1 MSKQAASLPVPSAT
15 QPVTWLYMAV
25 IVLAQM
31 QMAFNV
37 NAIPVSIGPI
47 VEELNVS
54 ATSVGT
60 ALVFYSLFV
69 AAFVMVGAKLGKMF
83 GERLVFQVTA
93 LLHGGA
99 MALMALSQDAGM
111 MNTAQALAGLAA
123 AALVPTLVVLTA
135 ANYSGPQKA
144 QALGILAA
152 TPALSGALAFFV
164 AGFLGT
170 YLSWRYSFGL
180 LAFVSILVFLLSFR
194 LKPVPRQS
202 GVKIDAVGVALS
214 AIAVI
219 LISFGF
225 NNLNAWGIVLAN
237 SNAPFNILGLSPA
250 LIFLVFGLLLFQAFF
265 AWSHLIAEVGRMPL
279 LSLEVLDSPKE
290 RATIVCLLV
299 IGALGPAVNFLIPL
313 FIQIVQGRT
322 TMQTAIAVV
331 PYTLA
336 IAASAIFIVRFYGRL
351 TPRRIAVVAFALVA
365 GGLTLLSFVVG
376 NNWGTLMVI
385 LGLLLVGLG
394 EGSLL
399 TLLFNVMVS
408 SSPKELAG
416 DVGALRGVAN
426 NLSTA
431 LGTAFAGVV
440 AVGLLSLFITNAV
453 GQSDLPRSLQ
463 RQVNLDNVNFVSN
476 DQLEEV
482 LSQTTATDEQVAQAV
497 AINETARLRA
507 LRASFLILGAIA
519 LLAIF
524 PSFGLPDY
532 LPDDAPAPATAPSK
546 ASSRKDKRRQ
556 TIAGRAGQNSRRGGS
571 GGKQIQP

>member
-1 MSKQAASLPVPSAT
+1 MSKQSPSAT
-15 QPVTWLYMAV
+15 AVTPQTASWLAMGI

-47 VEELNVS
+47 VEELNIP
-54 ATSVGT
+54 ATAVGT
-60 ALVFYSLFV
+60 ALVVYSLFV
-69 AAFVMVGAKLGKMF
+69 AAFVMLGAKIGQIF
-83 GERLVFQVTA
+83 GNRLVFQVGV
-93 LLHGGA
+93 LLHGLA
-99 MALMALSQDAGM
+99 MAIMAISQSESM
-111 MNTAQALAGLAA
+111 MNMAQALAGLAA
-123 AALVPTLVVLTA
+123 AALVPTLVVLIS
-135 ANYSGPQKA
+135 ANYSGPQKS

-170 YLSWRYSFGL
+170 FLSWRYSFGML
-180 LAFVSILVFLLSFR
+180 TFVSIVVFLLSFK

-202 GVKIDAVGVALS
+202 GVKIDAVGVVLS

-225 NNLNAWGIVLAN
+225 NNLNNWGIVLASN
-237 SNAPFNILGLSPA
+237 SAPFSLIGLSPA
-250 LIFLVFGLLLFQAFF
+250 LLFVVFGLLLFQAFF
-265 AWSHLIAEVGRMPL
+265 AWSHQRVELGKQPL
-279 LSLEVLDSPKE
+279 LSLEVLDSPQE
-290 RATIVCLLV
+290 RSTIICLLV

-322 TMQTAIAVV
+322 SMQTAIAVV

-336 IAASAIFIVRFYGRL
+336 IAGSAIFIVRLYDRL
-351 TPRRIAVVAFALVA
+351 TPRRIAIVSFSMVAI
-365 GGLTLLSFVVG
+365 GLTMLSFVVG
-376 NNWGTLMVI
+376 NNWGTVMVI

-399 TLLFNVMVS
+399 TLLFNVMVTS
-408 SSPKELAG
+408 VPKSLAG

-440 AVGLLSLFITNAV
+440 AVSLLSMFVVSALN
-453 GQSDLPRSLQ
+453 QSTIPGSLR

-476 DQLEEV
+476 DQLETV
-482 LSQTTATDEQVAQAV
+482 LSESTNATDAQIAEGV
-497 AINETARLRA
+497 SINEGARLRA
-507 LRASFLILGAIA
+507 LRASFLILAAFA

-524 PSFGLPDY
+524 PALGLPDY
-532 LPDDAPAPATAPSK
+532 SPGDEPPPPEVVKPKPRIRKKAPAK
-546 ASSRKDKRRQ
+546 SS
-556 TIAGRAGQNSRRGGS
+556 G
-571 GGKQIQP
+571 

>member
-1 MSKQAASLPVPSAT
+1 MSKQAALPVSDSG
-15 QPVTWLYMAV
+15 QHVTWLYMAI

-47 VEELNVS
+47 VEELNVP

-60 ALVFYSLFV
+60 ALVVYSLFV
-69 AAFVMVGAKLGKMF
+69 AAFVMVGAKLGSIF
-83 GERLVFQVTA
+83 GARLVFQLTA
-93 LLHGGA
+93 LLHGLA
-99 MALMALSQDAGM
+99 MGLMAFSQDAGM
-111 MNTAQALAGLAA
+111 MNAAQALAGVAA
-123 AALVPTLVVLTA
+123 AALVPTLVVLIA
-135 ANYSGPQKA
+135 ANYSGPQKS

-170 YLSWRYSFGL
+170 YLSWRYSFGM
-180 LAFVSILVFLLSFR
+180 LAFVSIVVFLLSFR
-194 LKPVPRQS
+194 LNPVPRQS
-202 GVKIDAVGVALS
+202 GVKIDSIGVVLS

-225 NNLNAWGIVLAN
+225 NNLNNWGIVLASN
-237 SNAPFNILGLSPA
+237 SAPFSLLGLSPA
-250 LIFLVFGLLLFQAFF
+250 LLFLVFGLLLFQAFF
-265 AWSHLIAEVGRMPL
+265 AWSHQRAALGKMPL
-279 LSLEVLDSPKE
+279 LSLEVLDSAKE
-290 RATIVCLLV
+290 RATIICLLV

-336 IAASAIFIVRFYGRL
+336 IAASAILVVRLYDRL
-351 TPRRIAVVAFALVA
+351 TPRRIAIAAFALVA

-376 NNWGTLMVI
+376 NNWGTALVI
-385 LGLLLVGLG
+385 FGLLVVGLG
-394 EGSLL
+394 EGALL
-399 TLLFNVMVS
+399 TLLFNVMVT

-440 AVGLLSLFITNAV
+440 AVGLLSLFVTGAI
-453 GQSDLPRSLQ
+453 GQANLPRSLQ
-463 RQVNLDNVNFVSN
+463 RQVNLDEINFISN
-476 DQLEEV
+476 EQLDDV
-482 LSQTTATDEQVAQAV
+482 MAQTTATPEQIATAV
-497 AINETARLRA
+497 EINETARLRA
-507 LRASFLILGAIA
+507 LRASFLILGAFA

-524 PSFGLPDY
+524 PALGLPDY
-532 LPDDAPAPATAPSK
+532 TGDEEPPPPESPAK
-546 ASSRKDKRRQ
+546 AKSRTRKKGAR
-556 TIAGRAGQNSRRGGS
+556 
-571 GGKQIQP
+571 

>member
-123 AALVPTLVVLTA
+123 ATLVPTLVVLTA

-290 RATIVCLLV
+290 RATIVCLLI

-336 IAASAIFIVRFYGRL
+336 IAASAIFIVRFYNRL

-546 ASSRKDKRRQ
+546 ASSGKDKRRQ

>member
-1 MSKQAASLPVPSAT
+1 MSKQAASVPTTAAPH
-15 QPVTWLYMAV
+15 QVTWLYMGV

-47 VEELNVS
+47 VDELNVS
-54 ATSVGT
+54 PTSVGT
-60 ALVFYSLFV
+60 ALVVYSLFV
-69 AAFVMVGAKLGKMF
+69 AAFVMVGAKMGKIF
-83 GERLVFQVTA
+83 GARLVFQVTV
-93 LLHGGA
+93 LLHGLS

-111 MNTAQALAGLAA
+111 MNLAQALAGLAA
-123 AALVPTLVVLTA
+123 AALVPTLVVLIA

-170 YLSWRYSFGL
+170 FLSWRYSFGML
-180 LAFVSILVFLLSFR
+180 TFVSIVVFLLSYR
-194 LKPVPRQS
+194 LKPVARQS

-225 NNLNAWGIVLAN
+225 NNLNNWGIVLAAP
-237 SNAPFNILGLSPA
+237 NAPFSVVGLSPA
-250 LIFLVFGLLLFQAFF
+250 MLFVVFGLLLFQAFF
-265 AWSHLIAEVGRMPL
+265 AWSHLIAEVGRQPL
-279 LSLEVLDSPKE
+279 LSLEVLDSSKE
-290 RATIVCLLV
+290 RATIICLLI

-336 IAASAIFIVRFYGRL
+336 IAGSAIFIVRLYDRL
-351 TPRRIAVVAFALVA
+351 SPRLIAVVAFALVA

-376 NNWGTLMVI
+376 NNWGTAMVI

-399 TLLFNVMVS
+399 TLLFNVMVT

-440 AVGLLSLFITNAV
+440 AVGLLSLFITSGIAQANI
-453 GQSDLPRSLQ
+453 PRSLQ
-463 RQVNLDNVNFVSN
+463 RQVNLDNVNFISN
-476 DQLEEV
+476 DQLDDV
-482 LSQTTATDEQVAQAV
+482 MAQTTATDAQIAQAIQ
-497 AINETARLRA
+497 INETARLRA

-532 LPDDAPAPATAPSK
+532 TPDAAPAPPPTEAEK
-546 ASSRKDKRRQ
+546 ASATRDKRRQ
-556 TIAGRAGQNSRRGGS
+556 AIAGRSGQTSRRRGS
-571 GGKQIQP
+571 GGK

>member
-1 MSKQAASLPVPSAT
+1 MG
-15 QPVTWLYMAV
+15 V

-37 NAIPVSIGPI
+37 NAIPVSLGPI
-47 VEELNVS
+47 VDELNVS

-60 ALVFYSLFV
+60 ALVVYSLFV
-69 AAFVMVGAKLGKMF
+69 AAFVMLGAKIGKVL
-83 GERLVFQVTA
+83 GERLVFQVAA
-93 LLHGGA
+93 LLHGLA
-99 MALMALSQDAGM
+99 MGLMAISQSAGM

-123 AALVPTLVVLTA
+123 AALVPTLVVLIA
-135 ANYSGPQKA
+135 ANYSGHQKA
-144 QALGILAA
+144 QALGILAGA
-152 TPALSGALAFFV
+152 PALAGALAFFV

-180 LAFVSILVFLLSFR
+180 LSFVSIVVFLLSFR
-194 LKPVPRQS
+194 LKPVARQS
-202 GVKIDAVGVALS
+202 GIKIDAIGVVLS

-219 LISFGF
+219 LVSFGF
-225 NNLNAWGIVLAN
+225 NNLNTWGIVLA
-237 SNAPFNILGLSPA
+237 SANAPFNLLGLSPA
-250 LIFLVFGLLLFQAFF
+250 LLFLVFGLLLFQAFF
-265 AWSHLIAEVGRMPL
+265 AWSHQRAELGRMPL
-279 LSLEVLDSPKE
+279 LSLEVLDSPRE
-290 RATIVCLLV
+290 RATIVCLLI

-336 IAASAIFIVRFYGRL
+336 IAASAIFIVRLYERL
-351 TPRRIAVVAFALVA
+351 TPRRIAMIGFTLVA

-376 NNWGTLMVI
+376 NNWGTIMVI

-394 EGSLL
+394 EGALL

-408 SSPKELAG
+408 SAPKELAG

-440 AVGLLSLFITNAV
+440 AVGLLSLFVTSAV
-453 GQSDLPRSLQ
+453 NQSNIPRSLQ
-463 RQVNLDNVNFVSN
+463 LQVNLDDVNFVSN
-476 DQLEEV
+476 DQLDDV
-482 LSQTTATDEQVAQAV
+482 MAQTTATPEQIAEAV
-497 AINETARLRA
+497 RINEDARLRA
-507 LRASFLILGAIA
+507 LRASFLILAAIA

-524 PSFGLPDY
+524 PALSLPEHA
-532 LPDDAPAPATAPSK
+532 PDEEPPPPVAARPSPKPKSRNKATAK
-546 ASSRKDKRRQ
+546 
-556 TIAGRAGQNSRRGGS
+556 
-571 GGKQIQP
+571 

>member
-180 LAFVSILVFLLSFR
+180 LARCV
-194 LKPVPRQS
+194 
-202 GVKIDAVGVALS
+202 
-214 AIAVI
+214 
-219 LISFGF
+219 
-225 NNLNAWGIVLAN
+225 
-237 SNAPFNILGLSPA
+237 
-250 LIFLVFGLLLFQAFF
+250 
-265 AWSHLIAEVGRMPL
+265 
-279 LSLEVLDSPKE
+279 
-290 RATIVCLLV
+290 
-299 IGALGPAVNFLIPL
+299 
-313 FIQIVQGRT
+313 
-322 TMQTAIAVV
+322 
-331 PYTLA
+331 
-336 IAASAIFIVRFYGRL
+336 
-351 TPRRIAVVAFALVA
+351 
-365 GGLTLLSFVVG
+365 
-376 NNWGTLMVI
+376 
-385 LGLLLVGLG
+385 
-394 EGSLL
+394 
-399 TLLFNVMVS
+399 
-408 SSPKELAG
+408 
-416 DVGALRGVAN
+416 
-426 NLSTA
+426 
-431 LGTAFAGVV
+431 
-440 AVGLLSLFITNAV
+440 
-453 GQSDLPRSLQ
+453 
-463 RQVNLDNVNFVSN
+463 
-476 DQLEEV
+476 
-482 LSQTTATDEQVAQAV
+482 
-497 AINETARLRA
+497 
-507 LRASFLILGAIA
+507 
-519 LLAIF
+519 
-524 PSFGLPDY
+524 
-532 LPDDAPAPATAPSK
+532 
-546 ASSRKDKRRQ
+546 
-556 TIAGRAGQNSRRGGS
+556 
-571 GGKQIQP
+571 

>member
-1 MSKQAASLPVPSAT
+1 MSKQTTSPAVSAAVPRTAS
-15 QPVTWLYMAV
+15 WLAMAI

-47 VEELNVS
+47 VEELNIP

-60 ALVFYSLFV
+60 ALVVYSLFV
-69 AAFVMVGAKLGKMF
+69 AAFVMLGAKMGKIF
-83 GERLVFQVTA
+83 GDRLVFQVTV
-93 LLHGGA
+93 LLHGLA
-99 MALMALSQDAGM
+99 MAVMAISQDASM
-111 MNTAQALAGLAA
+111 MNAAQAMAGLAA
-123 AALVPTLVVLTA
+123 AALVPTLVVLIA
-135 ANYSGPQKA
+135 ANYNGPQKS
-144 QALGILAA
+144 QSLGILAA

-180 LAFVSILVFLLSFR
+180 LTFVSIIVFLLSFR
-194 LKPVPRQS
+194 LHPVPRQS
-202 GVKIDAVGVALS
+202 GVKIDWIGVALS

-225 NNLNAWGIVLAN
+225 NNLNNWGIVLA
-237 SNAPFNILGLSPA
+237 SNAAPFNLVGLSPA
-250 LIFLVFGLLLFQAFF
+250 MLFVVFGLLLFQAFF
-265 AWSHLIAEVGRMPL
+265 AWSHQRAELGRMPL

-290 RATIVCLLV
+290 RATIICLLV

-322 TMQTAIAVV
+322 TMQTAVAVV
-331 PYTLA
+331 PYTLS
-336 IAASAIFIVRFYGRL
+336 IAASAILIVRFYDRF
-351 TPRRIAVVAFALVA
+351 TPRRIAIVAFGLVA
-365 GGLTLLSFVVG
+365 AGLTLLSFVVG
-376 NNWGTLMVI
+376 NNWGTAMVI

-399 TLLFNVMVS
+399 TLLFNVMVT

-440 AVGLLSLFITNAV
+440 AVGLLSLFVTSAIAQAN
-453 GQSDLPRSLQ
+453 LPRSLL
-463 RQVNLDNVNFVSN
+463 RQVNLDNVNFISN
-476 DQLEEV
+476 DQLDDV
-482 LSQTTATDEQVAQAV
+482 MAQTTATPEQIATAV
-497 AINETARLRA
+497 NINEQARLRA
-507 LRASFLILGAIA
+507 LRASFLILGAFS

-524 PSFGLPDY
+524 PALGLPDY
-532 LPDDAPAPATAPSK
+532 APGDEPPPPVEVAKPKPRSRKKAPAK
-546 ASSRKDKRRQ
+546 
-556 TIAGRAGQNSRRGGS
+556 
-571 GGKQIQP
+571 